1 MSNSFKSNDNVVQ
14 STDTEENF
22 PISFEEIESVAKQA
36 MSAPA
41 FSYIASGA
49 GGEETVR
56 KNADAFKKYS
66 ITPRLLNDV
75 SNLDTSI
82 TIFGQTYPTP
92 LLLAPVGVLKL
103 ADEQGDLAVARAASK
118 YRVPFIQSTV
128 SSYSIEDVAQATSG
142 SSKWFQ
148 LYWSTNEEISF
159 NMVKRAE
166 EAGHEAIV
174 LTIDTIT
181 LGYREKDMYH
191 RFSPLEQGYGQG
203 NFESDPVFLKTL
215 EKVNSRTIFQ
225 GIVDNI
231 NYPALNWKHV
241 KELKNRTSL
250 PIVLKGI
257 LHPDDALRAIE
268 YGVDGII
275 VSNHG
280 GRQLD
285 GVISSIDALPEI
297 VKVID
302 GQIPVLFDSGI
313 RRGID
318 ALKVLA
324 LGADAVL
331 TGRPYVYS
339 LAVGGEKGVGQ
350 FLANYLQDLQT
361 SMMLSGVKNVEELRQ
376 SKICKCIS

>member
-1 MSNSFKSNDNVVQ
+1 MSSSFKSNDNIVQ
-14 STDTEENF
+14 SINTEDYF
-22 PISFEEIESVAKQA
+22 PISFEEIESAAKQA

-49 GGEETVR
+49 GGEETVK

-66 ITPRLLNDV
+66 VIPRVLNDM

-82 TIFGQTYPTP
+82 TMFGRTYPTP

-103 ADEQGDLAVARAASK
+103 ADEQGDLAVARAAAK
-118 YRVPFIQSTV
+118 YQVPFIQSTV
-128 SSYSIEDVAQATSG
+128 SSYSIEDVAQAASG

-148 LYWSTNEEISF
+148 LYWSKNEEISF

-166 EAGHEAIV
+166 EAGYEAIV

-181 LGYREKDMYH
+181 LGYREADLRH
-191 RFSPLEQGYGQG
+191 RFSPLAQGFGQG
-203 NFESDPVFLKTL
+203 NYESDPVFLSTL
-215 EKVNSRTIFQ
+215 DKVDSQTILQ
-225 GIVDNI
+225 SIITNI
-231 NYPALNWKHV
+231 NYPALNWEHV
-241 KELKNRTSL
+241 KRLKKRTSL
-250 PIVLKGI
+250 PILLKGI
-257 LHPDDALRAIE
+257 LHPKDALRAIE

-297 VKVID
+297 VKVVD
-302 GQIPVLFDSGI
+302 GQVPVLFDSGI

-324 LGADAVL
+324 LGADSVL
-331 TGRPYVYS
+331 IGRPFVYS
-339 LAVGGEKGVGQ
+339 LAAGGEKGVEQ
-350 FLANYLQDLQT
+350 FLANFLQDLQT
-361 SMMLSGVKNVEELRQ
+361 SMMLSGVNNVKELRQ
-376 SKICKCIS
+376 LPIVRM